1 MRTLRRIL
9 APAALLLL
17 HAAAGLAA
25 ESSAGER
32 AILGSELKETVRAS
46 LADAGLGSDPVV
58 APFRR
63 FGVCAGPLAV
73 SPRRPGDWQTVEVSC
88 PAPRPWTVLVR
99 TNTTGAAPQEPAP
112 QEPPRQAAAVE
123 VLAEPAPAEAVD
135 PARVVVLATSL
146 RSGTVIAPE
155 HLALAPAPQQV
166 SAGLFTDPRPIVGR
180 RLLRA
185 LGAGQA
191 VRARH
196 LEHDWAVERG
206 RPVLIVAEI
215 GGLAVAMPG
224 KALGD
229 GQIGDFVKVENTSSG
244 RVIEGIVEGPEKI
257 RPIANIP

>member
-9 APAALLLL
+9 APAALLVL

-32 AILGSELKETVRAS
+32 AILGSEIEETVRAA
-46 LADAGLGSDPVV
+46 LDDAGLGSDPVV

-63 FGVCAGPLAV
+63 FGICAGPLAV
-73 SPRRPGDWQTVEVSC
+73 SPRRPGDWQTVVVSC
-88 PAPRPWTVLVR
+88 PAPRQWTVLVR
-99 TNTTGAAPQEPAP
+99 TNATGAAPQEPAV
-112 QEPPRQAAAVE
+112 QAAAVE
-123 VLAEPAPAEAVD
+123 VSVEPALAEAVD
-135 PARVVVLATSL
+135 PNRIVVLATSL

-166 SAGLFTDPRPIVGR
+166 SAGLFTDPRPLVGR

-206 RPVLIVAEI
+206 RPVQIVAEV